1 MVRVSHGSRAVLL
14 VAVASFSSCKRPDPW
29 EKGKRVFHMGLRG
42 SVGTLD
48 PVRASNQFVS
58 QATGAVY
65 ETLVE
70 YDYDARP
77 LELVPL
83 LLAKMPQVSE
93 DLRTYRFE
101 LAKGVRFHDDPC
113 FDRAVGRELT
123 AKDVIFSIK
132 RMANPALKPTGW
144 WIYNDRIV
152 GLDDYKKQQAD
163 RPKGTAFDYDAPVE
177 GLRVLGEHT
186 FEIELVNPYP
196 QFLYVL
202 AMAYTAVVPREAQ
215 ERYGLEIARHPVGT
229 GPFRLKEWLPGT
241 KLVFERNEH
250 YRQDV
255 SLDAL
260 VMHEFEQ
267 EQPMWLKFRVG
278 DIDFVQTPAE
288 YQPSIFDAEWNLR
301 PRFLKEELGYFQY
314 NVVDLVYKGFDMEHP
329 ITGGFGR
336 GKLVRQAI
344 SLAIDNREIGDAF
357 YNDAIVVYDGPI
369 PPGLAGHD
377 EKKISPYR
385 GPNLEKARA
394 LLAAAGYPNG
404 ENLPPIQYH
413 TNRTTGSIEQVEM
426 LRRQLSK
433 IGVELAGNFHSFPEL
448 DSKIKK
454 KQCQMFGLAWVAD
467 YPDAE
472 NFLALFYGPNAS
484 PGANAFNYENPEY
497 DALYE
502 KSRLMSPSPE
512 RTAIYE
518 RMRDLVIEDV
528 PMVGGF
534 SRKRF
539 YLWNPRVENIRP
551 DETWYTWIRHVRV
564 KPR

>member
-1 MVRVSHGSRAVLL
+1 
-14 VAVASFSSCKRPDPW
+14 
-29 EKGKRVFHMGLRG
+29 MGLRG

-70 YDYDARP
+70 YDYEARP

-83 LLAKMPQVSE
+83 LLEKMPRVSE
-93 DLRTYRFE
+93 DLRTYRFQ

-113 FDRAVGRELT
+113 FEGGVGRELT
-123 AKDVIFSIK
+123 AEDVIFSMK
-132 RMANPALKPTGW
+132 RMANPAFKPTGW

-152 GLDDYKKQQAD
+152 GFDAYKKAQAK
-163 RPKGTAFDYDAPVE
+163 RPTGTPFDYDAPVE
-177 GLRVLGEHT
+177 GLKVLGKHS
-186 FEIELVNPYP
+186 FEIVLREPYP

-202 AMAYTAVVPREAQ
+202 AMAYTSIVPREAVM
-215 ERYGLEIARHPVGT
+215 RYGPEVARHPVGT

-250 YRQDV
+250 YRDEV
-255 SLDAL
+255 ALDGV
-260 VMHEFEQ
+260 VMHLFEQ

-288 YQPSIFDAEWNLR
+288 YQPSVFDAKWELR
-301 PRFLKEELGYFQY
+301 PRFVEEGLGYFQY
-314 NVVDLVYKGFDMEHP
+314 NVVDLVYKGFNMEHP

-344 SLAIDNREIGDAF
+344 SLAIDNDEIGDAF
-357 YNDAIVVYDGPI
+357 YNDAIVIYDGPI

-377 EKKISPYR
+377 AKRISPYR
-385 GPNLEKARA
+385 GLDLKKARA
-394 LLAAAGYPNG
+394 LLAKAGYPG
-404 ENLPPIQYH
+404 GKGLPPIQFH
-413 TNRTTGSIEQVEM
+413 TNRTTGSIEMTEM
-426 LRRQLSK
+426 LNRQLSK
-433 IGVELAGNFHSFPEL
+433 IGVELVGNFHSFPEL
-448 DSKIKK
+448 DSKMKK
-454 KQCQMFGLAWVAD
+454 KQCQMFGLAWIAD

-472 NFLALFYGPNAS
+472 NFLALFYGPNES
-484 PGANAFNYENPEY
+484 PGSNTFNYKRAEY

-502 KSRLMSPSPE
+502 KSRLMPPSPE
-512 RTAIYE
+512 RTEIYE
-518 RMRDLVIEDV
+518 EMRDLIIEDV

-539 YLWNPRVENIRP
+539 YLWNPRVSNVRP
-551 DETWYTWIRHVRV
+551 DETWYTWIRHVEV
-564 KPR
+564 DPR